1 MIRTAG
7 LMTLNTLK
15 TPAPPKSNW
24 PLGTAAPCRLN
35 INIIIINFWSMISHS
50 ISWPGVFLSTHGI
63 LVKYFKHRY
72 LDIGVPDQIP
82 CRQSKYLQL
91 SGYPPPTTT
100 TTTGYFP
107 FVQAALNLK
116 IKKPKRERGINVKSN
131 KNNWSSVSSK
141 FSAVWGE
148 GWSHKMPAI
157 NSPLSLDFITSP
169 TTAIWL

>member
-1 MIRTAG
+1 
-7 LMTLNTLK
+7 MTLNTLK

-24 PLGTAAPCRLN
+24 PLGTAAPCMLI

-72 LDIGVPDQIP
+72 HDIGVPDQIP

-91 SGYPPPTTT
+91 SGYPPTTT

-116 IKKPKRERGINVKSN
+116 IKKPKEKEESMLRATKTIGPLLAAN
-131 KNNWSSVSSK
+131 SVRCGGRVGVIKCQRLIRRS
-141 FSAVWGE
+141 V
-148 GWSHKMPAI
+148 
-157 NSPLSLDFITSP
+157 
-169 TTAIWL
+169 